1 MEAQEECDEL
11 LQTLKYN
18 PKDLKGLK
26 KILPKSNYDDEVKLQ
41 KKLEIEDMRNG
52 IASCKNNRKE
62 PVMIKEEMKKS
73 I

>member
-1 MEAQEECDEL
+1 

-26 KILPKSNYDDEVKLQ
+26 KILPKSNYEDEIREV

-52 IASCKNNRKE
+52 IASCRNNRKE
-62 PVMIKEEMKKS
+62 PVLIK
-73 I
+73 

>member
-1 MEAQEECDEL
+1 
-11 LQTLKYN
+11 LKYN

-26 KILPKSNYDDEVKLQ
+26 KILPKSNYDDEVKEH

-62 PVMIKEEMKKS
+62 PVMIK
-73 I
+73 